1 MTTIFDLRLSVTI
14 RQDGGRLWIAN
25 TAFFLAVHA
34 SISPEEIT
42 FIQNCLKQSIS
53 TRNKIGGKSKFQIK
67 PFVKI

>member
-1 MTTIFDLRLSVTI
+1 MSLILEVFQLEKTPAL
-14 RQDGGRLWIAN
+14 IAS